1 MSPKRAT
8 YVSFLVLIFIVI
20 FHYWGWLDTPE
31 RALRTATAQVSG
43 WFYNITQ
50 SVASVGSNWKSYKA
64 LIDTNQQCLDKMRTL
79 AIDRAELNQM
89 REENSLLRAQLSFVK
104 TKKTYVIAEVIGKN
118 PEPTTNVL
126 IVNRGASHGVKINKP
141 VIAGEGILVGKIIK
155 MEKDVSWVRLL
166 NDNQSKI
173 AAGVLN
179 QDRAMGVLNGEH
191 GLSLRLTMVPQ
202 NENLIIG
209 DEVITSGLESD
220 IPRGL
225 LIGQIESIQ
234 KDPYEPFQSAAIKS
248 LVNLNKLTSLTILT
262 D

>member
-1 MSPKRAT
+1 
-8 YVSFLVLIFIVI
+8 
-20 FHYWGWLDTPE
+20 
-31 RALRTATAQVSG
+31 
-43 WFYNITQ
+43 
-50 SVASVGSNWKSYKA
+50 VASVGSNWKSYKT
-64 LIDTNQQCLDKMRTL
+64 LIDTNQQCLNKIRTL
-79 AIDRAELNQM
+79 AIDRAGLNQL
-89 REENSLLRAQLSFVK
+89 RQENSLLRAQLSFVK
-104 TKKTYVIAEVIGKN
+104 TNKNYVVAEAMGKN

-126 IVNRGASHGVKINKP
+126 IINRGSDRGIKVGQP
-141 VIAGEGILVGKIIK
+141 VIAEEGILVGKIIK
-155 MEKDVSWVRLL
+155 TEKDPSWVRLL

-220 IPRGL
+220 TPRGL

-248 LVNLNKLTSLTILT
+248 LVDLNKLTSLTILT